1 MAILNPP
8 ARSSIISSSSPDIKP
23 LPLGPAALFFA
34 VPSLAVTIAYYWGIP
49 AMVKLGLTEFA
60 AYMVATMVPLAGC
73 LVAAVVAHRLEGRP
87 LTWAAFSDRLR
98 LQRMTRKD
106 WLWALGGF
114 LFTLIGFAMMDVAG
128 ILVSRG
134 LISLPASLPSAL
146 NPLMR
151 TAADYRELMGPG
163 AVGNWNLVALVLA
176 VLFFNVIGEELY
188 FRGYIMPRQEL
199 VHGRRTW
206 LVHFILWTLFHV
218 FIYWQWL
225 YIMTVTLPVSYVAY
239 RQRNTWTGII
249 IHGLHNAAD
258 MSLLIL
264 IILGILV

>member
-1 MAILNPP
+1 MATLNPSVHSP
-8 ARSSIISSSSPDIKP
+8 AVSRSSPGIKP
-23 LPLGPAALFFA
+23 LPLGPAVLFFA
-34 VPSLAVTIAYYWGIP
+34 VPSLAVAIAYYWGIP
-49 AMVKLGLTEFA
+49 AMVAMGLTQFA
-60 AYMVATMVPLAGC
+60 AYMVATMTPLAGC
-73 LVAAVVAHRLEGRP
+73 LVAAMVAYRLEGRP

-98 LQRMTRKD
+98 LHQMTRND

-114 LFTLIGFAMMDVAG
+114 LFTLIGFAIMDLAG

-134 LISLPASLPSAL
+134 LISLPASLPPAL
-146 NPLMR
+146 NPLLR

-163 AVGNWNLVALVLA
+163 ALGNWNLVGLILA

-188 FRGYIMPRQEL
+188 FRGYLLPRQEL

-206 LVHFILWTLFHV
+206 LVHFVLWTLFHV

-225 YIMTVTLPVSYVAY
+225 YIMTVTLPVSYIAH
-239 RQRNTWTGII
+239 RQQNTWAGII
-249 IHGLHNAAD
+249 IHGLHNVVD

-264 IILGILV
+264 IIFGILT

>member
-1 MAILNPP
+1 MATLNPP

-23 LPLGPAALFFA
+23 LPLGPAVLFFA

-49 AMVKLGLTEFA
+49 AMVEWGLSQFA
-60 AYMVATMVPLAGC
+60 AYMVATMTPLAGC
-73 LVAAVVAHRLEGRP
+73 LVAAVVAYRLEGRP
-87 LTWAAFSDRLR
+87 LTWAAFADRLR
-98 LQRMTRKD
+98 LRPMTRND
-106 WLWALGGF
+106 WIWSLGGF
-114 LFTLIGFAMMDVAG
+114 LFTLIGFAVMDVAG
-128 ILVSRG
+128 TLISRG
-134 LISLPASLPSAL
+134 WISLPASLPPAL

-151 TAADYRELMGPG
+151 SVADYRELMGSG
-163 AVGNWNLVALVLA
+163 AVGNWNLVVLVLA
-176 VLFFNVIGEELY
+176 VLFFNVMGEELY

-199 VHGRRTW
+199 VHGPRTW
-206 LVHFILWTLFHV
+206 MVHFVLWTLFHV

-225 YIMTVTLPVSYVAY
+225 YIMTVTLPVSYIAH

-249 IHGLHNAAD
+249 IHGLHNAVD